1 MQLRYAIFVGAMAAL
16 ASLAVPALARHGDA
30 QKTGEPAATSSG
42 CSAQQRL
49 ADGTWTTIP
58 CQALGSPD
66 QAQHKSATRSTE
78 EQPR

>member
-1 MQLRYAIFVGAMAAL
+1 MQFRYAIFVGAMAAL

-30 QKTGEPAATSSG
+30 PKAGEQPASSAG
-42 CSAQQRL
+42 CTAQQRS

-66 QAQHKSATRSTE
+66 SPRKSATRSSE
-78 EQPR
+78 EQAR